1 MTAAVPEV
9 EAVKVEVQVAA
20 DPVPDRVQVV
30 KIPVTPV
37 SLRLTVPVGVAVP
50 EEVTVTVQLDP
61 WLTTTGEVQETA
73 VVVD

>member
-1 MTAAVPEV
+1 MQAAV
-9 EAVKVEVQVAA
+9 

-30 KIPVTPV
+30 KTPVTPV
-37 SLRLTVPVGVAVP
+37 SPRLTAPVGVAVP
-50 EEVTVTVQLDP
+50 EEVTVTVHLDP